1 VGAVV
6 EAGDVIDN
14 EHFGFGDEQGVF
26 ELVLE
31 ILLVT
36 AELVHFVGL
45 RVGYGAAKLATELIV
60 VVVFGAVALLKL
72 LVAELVINIE
82 HAAWF
87 GSELQRG
94 DGPAIGNAIAY
105 LYGEYGFAGVGIG
118 KKDAKLALEPE
129 AIEQH
134 LRFGDPGAVAEP
146 FAGTFD
152 DEFGFGAPGFGFRVL
167 KFPYGWFGPGLWFGL
182 NATDGIAD
190 LFDHGGAFRQVMRD
204 VGIIHEIEF
213 GSLGQCSR
221 TEQFRA
227 SGVFKYRQNGSF
239 LQIFLAFFDVFER
252 KYREKRVFLGD
263 FEG

>member
-1 VGAVV
+1 MGAVV
-6 EAGDVIDN
+6 EAGDVIYN

-31 ILLVT
+31 VLPVT

-45 RVGYGAAKLATELIV
+45 RVGYGAAKPAAELIIMI
-60 VVVFGAVALLKL
+60 VFGTVALLKL

-118 KKDAKLALEPE
+118 KKDAKLALEPK
-129 AIEQH
+129 AVEQH
-134 LRFGDPGAVAEP
+134 LGFGNFGAVAES
-146 FAGTFD
+146 FAGALD
-152 DEFGFGAPGFGFRVL
+152 DELGFGATGFGFRVL
-167 KFPYGWFGPGLWFGL
+167 KFPDGWFWPGLWFGL
-182 NATDGIAD
+182 DATDGIAD

-204 VGIIHEIEF
+204 VGIVHEIEF

-227 SGVFKYRQNGSF
+227 SGVFKYRQK
-239 LQIFLAFFDVFER
+239 A
-252 KYREKRVFLGD
+252 
-263 FEG
+263 